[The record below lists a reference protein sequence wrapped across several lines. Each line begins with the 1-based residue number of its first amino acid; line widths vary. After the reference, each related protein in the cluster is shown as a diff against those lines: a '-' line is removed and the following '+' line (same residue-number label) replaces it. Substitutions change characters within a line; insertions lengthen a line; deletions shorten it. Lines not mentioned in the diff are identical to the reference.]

1 MQVSLQALKTF
12 EAAAR
17 LGSFKQAAEELAITP
32 TAVSHH
38 INNLESRLNVDLFHR
53 RPRKVSLTEVGVKL
67 AAATYDGFRKIES
80 ALEDIQSSNQALRVS
95 TTSSLAAL
103 VLIPSL
109 GKLQAKYPEIKVE
122 VLTGE
127 AIDNQVFNLPIR
139 LGNIAKVQ
147 SSDVVKTESFS
158 LFGVKECLEQLD
170 SANRVRVY
178 TTEWKNRDLP
188 KPPLEAWLEL
198 NGWDTSKIDI
208 QSFDQ
213 ELFGIQEAL
222 ASNGLVFCST
232 TLTQQLVASKL
243 LQAVS
248 SQPVVSDLC
257 YYVPNKDS
265 YTDRKTGDFLS
276 WFATLL
282 A

>member
-38 INNLESRLNVDLFHR
+38 INNLESRLNIDLFHR

-80 ALEDIQSSNQALRVS
+80 ALEEIQSSNRALRVS

-139 LGNIAKVQ
+139 LGNNAKVQ
-147 SSDVVKTESFS
+147 SSDVVKMESFN
-158 LFGVKECLEQLD
+158 LFGVKECLERLD
-170 SANRVRVY
+170 SVNRVTVY

-188 KPPLEAWLEL
+188 KPPLEDWLEL
-198 NGWDTSKIDI
+198 NGWDISKIDI

-222 ASNGLVFCST
+222 ASNGLVFCSS

-243 LQAVS
+243 LQTVS
-248 SQPVVSDLC
+248 SQPVC
-257 YYVPNKDS
+257 
-265 YTDRKTGDFLS
+265 F
-276 WFATLL
+276 
-282 A
+282 